1 MMLFEL
7 AINAVEHGGAT
18 GLGTTSVEGAISLCE
33 NAQEYD
39 WMGLL

>member
-1 MMLFEL
+1 MMFGL

-18 GLGTTSVEGAISLCE
+18 GLGTTSVEGAVSPCE

-39 WMGLL
+39 WTRLL